1 MKLTN
6 LLREFPEL
14 KIRSLPSGK
23 NPDSIEI
30 GYIQS
35 DSRRANEEDIFC
47 VADSVGLK
55 KEEFIAN
62 TKASLILQREESE
75 IRTSGNSDTIQSN
88 VGSANFVDSL
98 NAASANS
105 RTETSNSAF
114 RIPSSKTVLE
124 YEGDP
129 EQLQGRIASFLLG
142 HPSRDLEIVAVT
154 GTNGKTSLTNILF
167 ALAKDQGRSCGLIGT
182 IGVKFGDRLIDTGY
196 TTPDASSLNLI
207 LKQMKDEGV
216 NTVFMEASS
225 HGLKLGR
232 INGISLKAGV
242 FTNLTQDHLDFHPSM
257 EDYFESKFRLF
268 EILDVSKSPFAV
280 LDYASPGGKELY
292 RKLLN
297 RLPGLSVSALDGT
310 ENEWRVANASL
321 TLQGTSYNLSL
332 PDDGNA
338 QADDR
343 SCTIR
348 TNLLGSFNVRNTALA
363 FITGARLGW
372 DHKKMFSSL
381 ERIPQIPGRFQIVY
395 SKDRSRMAVVDYAHT
410 PDALENIISSVRD
423 SRPKYLI
430 TLFGCGGDRDR
441 TKRPKM
447 ARIAE
452 ELSDQVILTSD
463 NPRTEQPEAILDEI
477 QTGFSK
483 GFIPLLREVDRAK
496 AIAEGVARLPEGGCL
511 LVAGKGHEEY
521 QIVGKEKRHFS
532 DVEEVQKAFGLF

>member
-1 MKLTN
+1 MKLSS

-14 KIRSLPSGK
+14 KVRSLPSGK
-23 NPDSIEI
+23 NPDSIEVD
-30 GYIQS
+30 YIQS
-35 DSRRANEEDIFC
+35 DSRRTNESDIFC
-47 VADSVGLK
+47 VADSIGPK
-55 KEEFIAN
+55 REEFISN
-62 TKASLILQREESE
+62 TKASLILLSE
-75 IRTSGNSDTIQSN
+75 
-88 VGSANFVDSL
+88 DSRVTFD
-98 NAASANS
+98 AASSIASGAQLSSRSSEKSAETFNS
-105 RTETSNSAF
+105 NAL
-114 RIPSSKTVLE
+114 SSKIILE
-124 YEGDP
+124 CRQDP

-142 HPSRDLEIVAVT
+142 DPSKDLEIVAVT

-167 ALAKDQGRSCGLIGT
+167 ALAKDQGRNCGLIGT

-232 INGISLKAGV
+232 MNGISIQAGV
-242 FTNLTQDHLDFHPSM
+242 FTNLTQDHLDFHSDM
-257 EDYFESKFRLF
+257 NDYFESKFRLF
-268 EILDVSKSPFAV
+268 EILDESKSPFAV
-280 LDYASPGGKELY
+280 LDYASPGGQELY
-292 RKLLN
+292 DKILN
-297 RLPGLSVSALDGT
+297 KLPGLSVSALDGPKG
-310 ENEWRVANASL
+310 EWKSDDLSL
-321 TLQGTSYNLSL
+321 TLQGTSYSLGLSL
-332 PDDGNA
+332 GISTGNK
-338 QADDR
+338 R
-343 SCTIR
+343 NVR

-363 FITGARLGW
+363 FITGAGLGLNEE
-372 DHKKMFSSL
+372 KMLSSL
-381 ERIPQIPGRFQIVY
+381 EKIPQIPGRFQIVY

-410 PDALENIISSVRD
+410 PDALENIIRSVRD
-423 SRPKYLI
+423 SRPKRLV

-463 NPRTEQPEAILDEI
+463 NPRTEQPESILDEI
-477 QTGFSK
+477 QTGFSP
-483 GFIPLLREVDRAK
+483 GFKPLLREVDRAR
-496 AIAEGVARLPEGGCL
+496 AIAEGVAGLPEGGCL

>member
-1 MKLTN
+1 MRMKLTN
-6 LLREFPEL
+6 LLHEFPEL
-14 KIRSLPSGK
+14 KLKSLSPGK
-23 NPDSIEI
+23 SADSIEVE
-30 GYIQS
+30 YIQS
-35 DSRRANEEDIFC
+35 DSRRTNENDIFC
-47 VADSVGLK
+47 VSDSIGLK
-55 KEEFIAN
+55 REEFIAN
-62 TKASLILQREESE
+62 TKASLILVRAGSSAAAN
-75 IRTSGNSDTIQSN
+75 SGN
-88 VGSANFVDSL
+88 
-98 NAASANS
+98 
-105 RTETSNSAF
+105 ETSNATASQGGNSASHSINEGLSAAF
-114 RIPSSKTVLE
+114 KIPSSKTVLE
-124 YEGDP
+124 CEDDP

-167 ALAKDQGRSCGLIGT
+167 ALAKDQGRICGLIGT

-232 INGISLKAGV
+232 IGGISLKAGV

-280 LDYASPGGKELY
+280 LDFASPGGKELY

-310 ENEWRVANASL
+310 ENEWQVANASL
-321 TLQGTSYNLSL
+321 TLQGTSYDLSL

-338 QADDR
+338 QAGDR

-372 DHKKMFSSL
+372 DRQKMLSSL

-477 QTGFSK
+477 QAGFSQ
-483 GFIPLLREVDRAK
+483 GFIPLLREADRAK
-496 AIAEGVARLPEGGCL
+496 AIAEGVAVLPEGGCL

>member
-1 MKLTN
+1 MKMKLTG

-14 KIRSLPSGK
+14 KLRTFPSGK

-30 GYIQS
+30 GYIES
-35 DSRRANEEDIFC
+35 DSRKTKEEDVFC
-47 VADSVGLK
+47 VADSIGSNK
-55 KEEFIAN
+55 KEFISS
-62 TKASLILQREESE
+62 TKSSVILLRAGSSVSIDSSKFVLESE
-75 IRTSGNSDTIQSN
+75 
-88 VGSANFVDSL
+88 
-98 NAASANS
+98 
-105 RTETSNSAF
+105 E
-114 RIPSSKTVLE
+114 
-124 YEGDP
+124 DP
-129 EQLQGRIASFLLG
+129 EQLQGKIASFLLG

-167 ALAKDQGRSCGLIGT
+167 ALAKDQGRTCGLIGT

-232 INGISLKAGV
+232 MNGISLKAGV
-242 FTNLTQDHLDFHPSM
+242 FTNLTQDHLDFHPDM
-257 EDYFESKFRLF
+257 EDYLESKFRLF

-280 LDYASPGGKELY
+280 LDYASPGGSEVY
-292 RKLLN
+292 RKIGN
-297 RLPGLSVSALDGT
+297 ELPKLSVSALDGIA
-310 ENEWRVANASL
+310 EEWKVGDLSL
-321 TLQGTSYNLSL
+321 DLQGTSYSL
-332 PDDGNA
+332 KSPGGITSNVK
-338 QADDR
+338 
-343 SCTIR
+343 

-363 FITGARLGW
+363 FLTGIALGL
-372 DHKKMFSSL
+372 DPEKMLSSL
-381 ERIPQIPGRFQIVY
+381 EKIPQIPGRFQIVY

-410 PDALENIISSVRD
+410 PDALENIIRSVRD
-423 SRPKYLI
+423 SRPKRLI

-463 NPRTEQPEAILDEI
+463 NPRTEKPEAILDEI
-477 QTGFSK
+477 QTGFSP
-483 GFIPLLREVDRAK
+483 GFIPLLREVDRAR
-496 AIAEGVARLPEGGCL
+496 AIATGVSVLPEGGCL
-511 LVAGKGHEEY
+511 LVAGKGHEEV